1 MFEQLNLFAQN
12 ALGDGSTS
20 ATDWRS
26 GLLNVAVFVG
36 AILVPFLIGR
46 WLAKA
51 LRMPNATFGLTA
63 IFFFLLGSITIIL
76 LPKFDSSAS
85 KLLYGPDIV
94 GGINLIYEVDR
105 SSEDPLSP
113 RKVVARDFVV
123 PLMNRLNPA
132 GTLEI
137 KIRPNGDDRLEITLP
152 AVDDS
157 EVAEIE
163 RLITQAGILEF
174 RIVANRSDHKDIID
188 RAVAQ
193 ANSDDAN
200 VRVRRRVTITDK
212 TTGEEREAGLWR
224 RVGAV
229 NKAGIIAY
237 DGYAYGDIVRD
248 GRTGRILEPPAT
260 RKDGELDAWLKSQNV
275 EVLELLL
282 ATERAGRPF
291 PVVTGVDLLRAQ
303 KGFGKNGGYQVNFTM
318 TTGGANKMFALTGA
332 NQPTGEFSRRMAI
345 LLDEVILSAPNLNG
359 RISGNGLIE
368 GNFTERDVQRL
379 VDILNGGALPGVLSR
394 QPVARN
400 VVGANMGEQ
409 AISQGFQASAYALIA
424 TALFMM
430 FYYRFSGFVATLALG
445 FNLLMILAVMILIR
459 QPLTLAGV
467 AGLVLSVG
475 MSVDANVLIFERI
488 REEIEKKSAARVAIR
503 NGFERA
509 WNAIFDS
516 NLTTLISGF
525 ILYWVGTE
533 QVKGFAATLVIGIAC
548 SMFTA
553 VFFSHKIFDIAEKLR
568 FLNLGMADYVN
579 NVRRSMFGS
588 QDVKFMNYAKPMV
601 ALSAVACVLSLV
613 LAFVRG
619 SDLLDIDFNGG
630 TSVVFSLEK
639 GVPSEEVR
647 RIVSSAFD
655 RDDRNLPIRTSLISV
670 KLDEAEKDS
679 VYKLDTSI
687 KQQNE
692 VTERLLKG
700 FSNEA
705 PARLVTYDVDV
716 RMAGKPDGQSSMLR
730 NPAGRMVSYQEG
742 DAGGATAASQSS
754 EAQAA
759 EITDT
764 SEIGPQSTPTIGA
777 ADESAQVQAASTS
790 FSLSFKRSF
799 GEGSAKIASKQLMEE
814 LIRAAEV
821 SGVTLVDA
829 QIELRPVGAGFE
841 TWNRESSL
849 GASEWEIVLPFDGAT
864 TSAIAEN
871 LKSQIRSRPVWQS
884 ISQIEG
890 SVATEMQRRAWAA
903 LFLSLIAITAYI
915 WFRFQSLSYGLAALI
930 ALVHDV
936 LITLGVLALSH
947 WLFQPLSFLLLEDFK
962 ISLTIVA
969 AFLTIIGYS
978 LNDTIVVFDRIREV
992 KGKSPR
998 LTADMVNASTTQT
1011 LSRTLLT
1018 SSTTLVALLLMYVF
1032 GGEGI
1037 HTFSFCLLIGILVG
1051 TYSSIFVASPT
1062 LLWLIEFEQSKAKR
1076 SVV

>member
-12 ALGDGSTS
+12 ALGDGSTG

-36 AILVPFLIGR
+36 AILVPFLFGK

-63 IFFFLLGSITIIL
+63 IFFFLLGSIAIIF
-76 LPKFDSSAS
+76 LPKIDSSAS

-105 SSEDPLSP
+105 SSEDLLAP

-123 PLMNRLNPA
+123 PLGNRLNPS

-137 KIRPNGDDRLEITLP
+137 KIRPNGDDRVEITLP

-174 RIVANRSDHKDIID
+174 RIVANRSDHKDIVD

-212 TTGEEREAGLWR
+212 STGDEREAGLWR

-229 NKAGIIAY
+229 NNAGIIVY

-248 GRTGRILEPPAT
+248 GRTGRIIEPPPT

-275 EVLELLL
+275 EVLEVLL

-291 PVVTGVDLLRAQ
+291 AVVTGVDLQRAQ

-318 TTGGANKMFALTGA
+318 NTGGSNKMFALTGA

-359 RISGNGLIE
+359 RISSNGLIE
-368 GNFTERDVQRL
+368 GNFTEREVQRL

-409 AISQGFQASAYALIA
+409 AITQGFQASAYALVA
-424 TALFMM
+424 TVLFMM
-430 FYYRFSGFVATLALG
+430 FYYRFSGVVATLALG
-445 FNLLMILAVMILIR
+445 FNLLMILPVMILIR

-488 REEIEKKSAARVAIR
+488 REEVEKKSAARVAIR

-568 FLNLGMADYVN
+568 FLNLSMADYVN
-579 NVRRSMFGS
+579 NARRSIFGN

-601 ALSAVACVLSLV
+601 AISAVACVLSLV

-619 SDLLDIDFNGG
+619 SGLFDIDFNGG

-647 RIVSSAFD
+647 KIVSSAFD
-655 RDDRNLPIRTSLISV
+655 RDESNLPIQTSLISV

-687 KQQNE
+687 KQQSE

-700 FSNEA
+700 FSSEA
-705 PARLVTYDVDV
+705 PARLVTYDVEV
-716 RMAGKPDGQSSMLR
+716 RMAGNANSQSSLRR
-730 NPAGRMVSYQEG
+730 NPAGRMVSYQES
-742 DAGGATAASQSS
+742 DAGGVTVDAQSS
-754 EAQAA
+754 QAQAA
-759 EITDT
+759 EITDS
-764 SEIGPQSTPTIGA
+764 SEIAQQPTSTISP
-777 ADESAQVQAASTS
+777 ADDSAQVQAAITS

-799 GEGSAKIASKQLMEE
+799 GEGSARIASKQLMEE
-814 LIRAAEV
+814 LIKAAEAV
-821 SGVTLVDA
+821 GVTLVEA

-849 GASEWEIVLPFDGAT
+849 GASEWEIVLPLDSAT
-864 TSAIAEN
+864 TSAIAET
-871 LKSQIRSRPVWQS
+871 LKAQVRSRPVWQS

-903 LFLSLIAITAYI
+903 LLLSLIAITAYI

-936 LITLGVLALSH
+936 VITLGILALSH

-998 LTADMVNASTTQT
+998 LTADMVNSSTTQT

-1018 SSTTLVALLLMYVF
+1018 SSTTLVALLLMYAF

-1051 TYSSIFVASPT
+1051 TYSSVFVASPT
-1062 LLWLIEFEQSKAKR
+1062 LLWLIEFEQTKAKR
-1076 SVV
+1076 SVA